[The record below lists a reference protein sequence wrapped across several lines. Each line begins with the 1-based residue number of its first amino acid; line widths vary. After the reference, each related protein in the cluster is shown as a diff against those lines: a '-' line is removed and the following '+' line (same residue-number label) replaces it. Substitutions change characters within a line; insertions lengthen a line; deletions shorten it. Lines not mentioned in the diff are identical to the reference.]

1 LLTSPYTGYP
11 EREWSAITTQLIDE
25 FPLSSEVIIS
35 TVEEAWKDLY
45 SSSFGDFRLQI
56 GRDIFLPAQ
65 AIGVILE
72 RLIAVRLAHQN
83 SGWRGGQTK
92 SEKDIVCT
100 FNDRYSF
107 EIKTSSS
114 KNSFYGNRS
123 TGYRSD
129 NRLKSRTGYYLII
142 NYKLPKE
149 DNLERKIWK
158 IRFGWIDDQDWVG
171 QNKPT
176 GQQASI
182 ASKIAGLKLVTIK
195 SSQ

>member
-1 LLTSPYTGYP
+1 MGRTVPAHFN
-11 EREWSAITTQLIDE
+11 EWLEITRQLIDE
-25 FPLSSEVIIS
+25 FPLSQEVLIS
-35 TVEEAWKDLY
+35 TIEAAWEDLY
-45 SSSFGDFRLQI
+45 SSSFGNFRLQI

-65 AIGVILE
+65 AIGIILE
-72 RLIAVRLAHQN
+72 RLIAVRLANLN
-83 SGWRGGQTK
+83 SNWRGSQAK

-149 DNLERKIWK
+149 DDLERKIWK
-158 IRFGWIDDQDWVG
+158 IRFGWIDDEDWVG

-182 ASKIAGLKLVTIK
+182 GSRIASLKLVTLK
-195 SSQ
+195 SNL

>member
-1 LLTSPYTGYP
+1 MLTSPYTGYP